1 MNVPNPRS
9 VSPLRWVTATVVPVL
24 VVTWGHNRSSL
35 STSGAL
41 LALIVGFILSLAHY
55 SFFLS
60 LIAFFVS
67 SSKATKFKQEVKRG
81 YEGDFKE
88 GGQRN
93 WLQVLCNGGMALEL
107 SLLYLLDL
115 GSADLPVDF
124 RWVSNI
130 QTFCSAAVSLS
141 ADITT
146 AAVCWAW
153 RCWERSPAAMA
164 TPGPASSAD
173 PFLITIFHT
182 VLHYGAR

>member
-1 MNVPNPRS
+1 MDVPNPRS

-81 YEGDFKE
+81 
-88 GGQRN
+88 
-93 WLQVLCNGGMALEL
+93 
-107 SLLYLLDL
+107 
-115 GSADLPVDF
+115 
-124 RWVSNI
+124 
-130 QTFCSAAVSLS
+130 CSVISRRAASGTGCRCCV
-141 ADITT
+141 T
-146 AAVCWAW
+146 AAW
-153 RCWERSPAAMA
+153 RWSSASSTSWTSARPTCPWTSGGCLTFNIMQCYSYYDQQYIALSDENSFQEC
-164 TPGPASSAD
+164 PGP
-173 PFLITIFHT
+173 
-182 VLHYGAR
+182 